1 MQLQFPIFPEHT
13 RMINSSVGFYAHDGF
28 VYYLHNGSPIF
39 CHSKED
45 RNSYRYILA
54 NMVVT
59 DMCSCSEI
67 SKALGIHVKN
77 VQRYTKALREKGAGW
92 FFNRE
97 DHRVSA
103 TSLPLVKRESPG
115 VDQYGVFPAGHS
127 PKAWAERRNDPLS
140 FPERE
145 LKKKVM
151 RQG

>member
-97 DHRVSA
+97 DHRGQCHKFTPWSKEKAQELINMGYSQQA
-103 TSLPLVKRESPG
+103 TAQKLGLSEGTIR
-115 VDQYGVFPAGHS
+115 YHF
-127 PKAWAERRNDPLS
+127 RNGN
-140 FPERE
+140 
-145 LKKKVM
+145 LKKKS
-151 RQG
+151 